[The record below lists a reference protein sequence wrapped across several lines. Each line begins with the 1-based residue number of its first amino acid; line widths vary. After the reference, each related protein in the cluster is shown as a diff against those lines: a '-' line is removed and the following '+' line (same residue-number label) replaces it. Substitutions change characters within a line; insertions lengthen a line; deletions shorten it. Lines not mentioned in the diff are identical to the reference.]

1 MGAFSIG
8 HWLVL
13 AIIVILIFGT
23 GKLKSAG
30 KDLGEANSEFKKG
43 VSEKDNQEQKHTDTK

>member
-13 AIIVILIFGT
+13 AVIVVLIFGT
-23 GKLKSAG
+23 GKLRSAG
-30 KDLGEANSEFKKG
+30 KDLGEAISEFKKG
-43 VSEKDNQEQKHTDTK
+43 LSEKE

>member
-30 KDLGEANSEFKKG
+30 KDLGEAISEFKKG
-43 VSEKDNQEQKHTDTK
+43 VSEKDHQEQKHTDTK